1 MSNKNELLQKYLDL
15 VRYAPRLRFGSSQC
29 EWIGS
34 SRYEVE
40 KLYPEETRKLASS
53 EGVWNDGFNNGM
65 LAALRLISGGHVTQ
79 QSLDKFPDLNR
90 SASETE
96 TVHPEEN
103 K

>member
-1 MSNKNELLQKYLDL
+1 MSNKSELLQKYLDL
-15 VRYAPRLRFGSSQC
+15 VRYAPRLKFGSSQC

-96 TVHPEEN
+96 EMPV
-103 K
+103 KQKK